1 MLNKNSFITGILAAL
16 IFPAIALAVAY
27 LLKTNVEIIN
37 RPALPYFIAIALNLI
52 MMRIILKKE
61 LDQTARGIMLATFI
75 IMLLVF
81 IFKVHLR

>member
-1 MLNKNSFITGILAAL
+1 MLNKNSFITGILAAF
-16 IFPAIALAVAY
+16 IFPVIAWGAAY

-37 RPALPYFIAIALNLI
+37 RPALPYFVAIALNLI
-52 MMRIILKKE
+52 LMRFILKKE

>member
-16 IFPAIALAVAY
+16 IFPAVALAVAY
-27 LLKTNVEIIN
+27 LLKTDVDIIN

-52 MMRIILKKE
+52 MMRFALKKK
-61 LDQTARGIMLATFI
+61 LDLTARGIMLATFI